1 MKLRTPSFAL
11 SSIACSCASRT
22 PSPIPAPKQKARCT
36 RRELLVS
43 LPLAATIASLQVPSY
58 PANATRLV
66 PTPDELQ
73 REFAEVAANIPGLG
87 QADVFYP
94 EFFRGEWRVD
104 RTLYSIQESSAS
116 NSSTYLSVAEDPV
129 LGAEAVRRLRGRLGR
144 LDRYRL
150 RFYKHRGKI
159 VEDRAFNM
167 RNEVSTC
174 EFPDLNISASWSPD
188 NPNVISVSG
197 SPKNRSIIDKYT
209 NTDNDNSDMD
219 IAREVKITKRAFSE
233 PKGKGTFLSS
243 EYARVV
249 DFNDET
255 ALLGAGKGSPHISAW
270 RKISRYQVNSLSKNA
285 STGAVEPNG
294 MNRITVEYRYTVNN
308 PEGDPSITLKYR
320 EFLTKLK

>member
-1 MKLRTPSFAL
+1 M
-11 SSIACSCASRT
+11 
-22 PSPIPAPKQKARCT
+22 
-36 RRELLVS
+36 
-43 LPLAATIASLQVPSY
+43 
-58 PANATRLV
+58 
-66 PTPDELQ
+66 PTPAELQ

-116 NSSTYLSVAEDPV
+116 KAATYLSVADDPV
-129 LGAEAVRRLRGRLGR
+129 LGAEAVRRLRSRLGR
-144 LDRYRL
+144 LDKYRL

-174 EFPDLNISASWSPD
+174 EFPDQPISITAKWSPD

-197 SPKNRSIIDKYT
+197 APKSNFANLLNPDSEIQSY
-209 NTDNDNSDMD
+209 
-219 IAREVKITKRAFSE
+219 AREVKITKRAFNV

-249 DFNDET
+249 DFNDES
-255 ALLGAGKGSPHISAW
+255 ALLGAGKNSPHISAW
-270 RKISRYQVNSLSKNA
+270 RKISRYQVNSLVKNA

-320 EFLTKLK
+320 EFLTKVK